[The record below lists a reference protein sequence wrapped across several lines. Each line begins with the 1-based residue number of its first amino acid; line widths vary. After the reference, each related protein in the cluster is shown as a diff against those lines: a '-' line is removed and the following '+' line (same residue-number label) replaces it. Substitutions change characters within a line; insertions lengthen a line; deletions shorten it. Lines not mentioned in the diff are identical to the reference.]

1 MIQKVY
7 LPYVYLHNYP
17 CVYIY
22 TSIHLFIDPSYL
34 SYLYT
39 GQQVFDHMRP
49 TPVVAANSYRS
60 GGGDDS
66 YGNNNNSSN
75 NSSKYRSAADDMKNY
90 INGSND
96 SYKSMKGNVEDFD
109 DDSDEDYEDSYEN
122 EDYDDGDY
130 FDHGCDDV
138 HNDNNCVYDDNWC

>member
-1 MIQKVY
+1 MSI
-7 LPYVYLHNYP
+7 
-17 CVYIY
+17 YIY

-34 SYLYT
+34 SFLYT

-49 TPVVAANSYRS
+49 TPVAASNSYRS

-66 YGNNNNSSN
+66 YSNN

-109 DDSDEDYEDSYEN
+109 EDSDEN
-122 EDYDDGDY
+122 EDYDDGDSVDD
-130 FDHGCDDV
+130 FDHGCDDDV
-138 HNDNNCVYDDNWC
+138 HNDNNCVYDDNW